1 MNRVMRVV
9 DLIEKYFPAD
19 NILNKIPN
27 FKYSNYYIINDCIMG
42 LISSKNYNNFKS
54 EYAHIDEHT
63 REDIIAMNVHDSFFE
78 KYTEKDVAHF
88 MHNIINDL

>member
-1 MNRVMRVV
+1 MNRIVRVI

-27 FKYSNYYIINDCIMG
+27 FKYSNHYIINDNFMG

-54 EYAHIDEHT
+54 EYSHIDEHT
-63 REDIIAMNVHDSFFE
+63 HEDIIAMNVHDSIFE
-78 KYTEKDVAHF
+78 KCNEKDVAQHI
-88 MHNIINDL
+88 HNVINNL